1 MPNISMLPY
10 GSASSGGNRP
20 WENSNNITNITPSVA
35 KVTLNRSGHVADMIR
50 GTFRSITID
59 PRADITGLEFE
70 IARKQSGD
78 FAIKDKVVQIF
89 IGGSPVGQNKSKLER
104 WTSNMD
110 VVTYGG
116 SDDLWGLQV
125 SDLFTNNVL
134 INNLQIGVDV
144 ETPDGKSD
152 AVDLS
157 IQYMKVTIYYR
168 ISGVTVKHEG
178 VIKKT
183 EVNVMYNGEWKTSDK
198 NYIMINGEWRV
209 LSTD

>member
-1 MPNISMLPY
+1 MPSVSLLPI

-20 WENSNNITNITPSVA
+20 WENSNNITNITPSTA
-35 KVTLNRSGHVADMIR
+35 KVTLNRNNHVADTLR
-50 GTFRSITID
+50 GTFRSVTID
-59 PRADITGLEFE
+59 SRADVTGLEFE
-70 IARKQSGD
+70 VARKQSGD

-89 IGGSPVGQNKSKLER
+89 LGGSPVGQNKSKPGQ

-116 SDDLWGLQV
+116 PNDLWGLSV
-125 SDLFTNNVL
+125 DDVFTDNVL
-134 INNLQIGVDV
+134 INNLQLGVGV

-152 AVDLS
+152 AVDLF
-157 IQYMKVTIYYR
+157 IQYMKMTIYYT

-178 VIKKT
+178 VFKPS
-183 EVNVMYNGEWKTSDK
+183 EVNIRINDEWVTSTK